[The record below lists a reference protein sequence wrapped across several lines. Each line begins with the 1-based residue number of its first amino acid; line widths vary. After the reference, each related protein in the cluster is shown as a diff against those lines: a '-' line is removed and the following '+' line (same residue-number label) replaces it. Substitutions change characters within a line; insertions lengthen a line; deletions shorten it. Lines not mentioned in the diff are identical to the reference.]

1 MRSPLHVE
9 SCTVWDRLST
19 RCHRPT
25 HPPLRSLSDAV
36 PAPTCDP
43 DQGTDVSKL
52 RVRGLTKVF
61 GPHPRRALKLMEEGR
76 TRPEILAETGQLL
89 AVAEV
94 DLDIEPGELF
104 VIMGLSGSGKSTV
117 IRMLNRLIEPTAGT
131 VELDGQRIDELDGPG
146 LREVRQRKLSMVF
159 QHFALFPHR
168 TVGENAAYGLKVQ
181 GVGEEERR
189 DRARDALETVGL
201 GDRIDAYPHE
211 LSGGMQQ
218 RVGLARGLA
227 TEADILLMD
236 EPFSAL
242 DPLIRRDMQDLLAR
256 LQAELQRTIVFI
268 THDLNEAMRL
278 GDRICVLKDGRVVQV
293 GTGAEIIAA
302 PANGYVADFVSDVD
316 RSRVLTAELA
326 MRKPRRTFRPTD
338 RPQDVLDWLDE
349 QEFNGVYVL
358 DDRGRILGVARDDRL
373 ARGVHQHAD
382 SIADLL
388 TDDYA
393 RVEPDTLL
401 TDLASLAALHTV
413 PIAVA
418 DDRGYLKGV
427 VPRAR
432 LLAALS
438 HEEVTVDA

>member
-1 MRSPLHVE
+1 M
-9 SCTVWDRLST
+9 
-19 RCHRPT
+19 
-25 HPPLRSLSDAV
+25 
-36 PAPTCDP
+36 
-43 DQGTDVSKL
+43 SKL

-61 GPHPRRALKLMEEGR
+61 GSQPRRGLELMHEGR
-76 TRPEILAETGQLL
+76 SRAEILERTGQLL

-94 DLDIEPGELF
+94 DLDIEEGELF
-104 VIMGLSGSGKSTV
+104 VVMGLSGSGKSTV
-117 IRMLNRLIEPTAGT
+117 IRLLNRLIEPTAGT
-131 VELDGQRIDELDGPG
+131 VELDGERIDQLNAAQ

-181 GVGEEERR
+181 GVAEDERR
-189 DRARDALETVGL
+189 ELAIEALETVGL
-201 GDRIDAYPHE
+201 ADRIDAYPHE

-227 TEADILLMD
+227 TKADILLMD

-256 LQAELQRTIVFI
+256 LQSELDRTIVFI

-293 GTGAEIIAA
+293 GTGPQIIDN
-302 PANGYVADFVSDVD
+302 PANKYVADFVSDVD
-316 RSRVLTAELA
+316 RSRVLTAVQV
-326 MRKPRRTFRPTD
+326 MRAPRRTFTPTD
-338 RPQDVLDWLDE
+338 HPRDVLGWLDE

-358 DDRGRILGVARDDRL
+358 DRDKRILGVARDDRL
-373 ARGVHQHAD
+373 AAGLKAGATT
-382 SIADLL
+382 IADLL
-388 TDDYA
+388 IDDYA
-393 RVEPDTLL
+393 TAHHDTLL
-401 TDLASLAALHTV
+401 SELAALAALQSV
-413 PIAVA
+413 PIAVT
-418 DDRGYLKGV
+418 DDEGHLHGV

-438 HEEVTVDA
+438 NDELPSQEIEHA

>member
-1 MRSPLHVE
+1 MP
-9 SCTVWDRLST
+9 
-19 RCHRPT
+19 
-25 HPPLRSLSDAV
+25 
-36 PAPTCDP
+36 
-43 DQGTDVSKL
+43 KL

-61 GPHPRRALKLMEEGR
+61 GPHPRRALELMEQGMSR
-76 TRPEILAETGQLL
+76 SDILERTGQLL

-94 DLDIEPGELF
+94 DLDIDEGELF
-104 VIMGLSGSGKSTV
+104 VVMGLSGSGKSTV

-131 VELDGQRIDELDGPG
+131 VELDGERIDQLSPAEL
-146 LREVRQRKLSMVF
+146 RSMRQRKLSMVF

-181 GVGEEERR
+181 GIDEDEARER
-189 DRARDALETVGL
+189 ALHALDTVGL
-201 GDRIDAYPHE
+201 GDRVDAYPHE

-242 DPLIRRDMQDLLAR
+242 DPLIRRDMQDLLAE
-256 LQAELQRTIVFI
+256 LQAELNRTIVFI

-293 GTGAEIIAA
+293 GTGAEIIDN
-302 PANGYVADFVSDVD
+302 PANQYVADFVSDVD
-316 RSRVLTAELA
+316 RSRVLTAVHA
-326 MRKPRRTFRPTD
+326 MRKPRRTFSPKDSPRE
-338 RPQDVLDWLDE
+338 VLDWLDE

-358 DDRGRILGVARDDRL
+358 DSEGRVLGVARDDRL
-373 ARGVHQHAD
+373 AAGLRSGATT
-382 SIADLL
+382 IENLL
-388 TDDYA
+388 IEDYA
-393 RVEPDTLL
+393 SAQHDTLL
-401 TDLASLAALHTV
+401 SELAGLAAHHTV
-413 PIAVA
+413 PIAVT
-418 DDRGYLKGV
+418 DETGKLFGV

-438 HEEVTVDA
+438 NEEAEVDA